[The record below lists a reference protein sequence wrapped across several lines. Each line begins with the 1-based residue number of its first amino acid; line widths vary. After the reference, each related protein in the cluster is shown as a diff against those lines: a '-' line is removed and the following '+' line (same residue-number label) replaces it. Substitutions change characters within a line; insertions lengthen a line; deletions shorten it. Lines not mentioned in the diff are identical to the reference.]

1 MLDDGKDQMGEWLA
15 AVPPEPVR
23 DELVFEAIFERYG
36 QIIHNYI
43 LRLVGDR
50 DDAEDLAAETFIKA
64 FRRLD
69 SLSDQEKV
77 LSWLYR
83 IATNTCLDAIRR
95 RKIVRWID
103 WDEFVLRF
111 MPRLAASDDPERD
124 ALREEQAEMVRQVLD
139 KLPEKQR
146 VCLVLFEYEGRSYA
160 EIAQVIGTTP
170 GTVKT
175 LLFRARERFRRHYKS
190 MVGRP

>member
-1 MLDDGKDQMGEWLA
+1 MEDDGKPNMGEWLN
-15 AVPPEPVR
+15 AVAPEP
-23 DELVFEAIFERYG
+23 DHGDLAFEAIFERYG
-36 QIIHNYI
+36 QTIFNYV

-50 DDAEDLAAETFIKA
+50 DEAEDLTAETFVKA

-83 IATNTCLDAIRR
+83 IATNTCLDAMRR
-95 RKIVRWID
+95 RKIVRWLD

-111 MPRLAASDDPERD
+111 LPKLAASDDPERD
-124 ALREEQAEMVRQVLD
+124 ALRQEQAEQVRAVLA

-146 VCLVLFEYEGRSYA
+146 ACLVLFEYDGLSYA

-175 LLFRARERFRRHYKS
+175 LLFRARERFRRHYRA
-190 MVGRP
+190 MVGRA